1 MTYEEASEAA
11 AGVWRQQG
19 QDNRAT
25 RWTKCSKKSK
35 KSEGPDEKAAGGEC
49 FGDGSGS
56 RWGGE
61 GGRQRPWAVR
71 RSSRKISMDLVRSC
85 GQAVGVL
92 MCFCF
97 PWTSLAQIFST
108 YDIVGPFLLL
118 SISCYPAMIWITY
131 ESWQK
136 DKKNPVSCIFCLE
149 KQDNLHHHQSS
160 CGQPPTDN
168 PVTSFQCSVFC
179 HLVTWTLCSGHNV
192 FFFV

>member
-1 MTYEEASEAA
+1 MSYEEASEAA
-11 AGVWRQQG
+11 AGLWRQQG

-35 KSEGPDEKAAGGEC
+35 KSKGPDEKAAGGEC

-56 RWGGE
+56 RWGGRGGE
-61 GGRQRPWAVR
+61 GERGGRQRPWAVR

-108 YDIVGPFLLL
+108 YDIVRPFPFL
-118 SISCYPAMIWITY
+118 SISCYPAMIWIT
-131 ESWQK
+131 
-136 DKKNPVSCIFCLE
+136 
-149 KQDNLHHHQSS
+149 
-160 CGQPPTDN
+160 
-168 PVTSFQCSVFC
+168 
-179 HLVTWTLCSGHNV
+179 
-192 FFFV
+192 